1 MLNFVI
7 TEQLDSRQC
16 ISKYTF
22 GTDSRPV
29 VVFSIALVVQTE

>member
-16 ISKYTF
+16 FCKYTF
-22 GTDSRPV
+22 GIDSRPI